1 MESSGSD
8 AESAVQGLELRLLGP
23 LRLSR
28 DGVRVKLP
36 PSRKVRALMAYLAV
50 SPHPVSRQRL
60 CTLLWEVPD
69 DPRGELRWCLS
80 KLRRLLDE
88 PGRPRVVALD
98 DRVSLDLDGC
108 DVDALHLI
116 GAARAGLDRLADT
129 ELIALAASAESDF
142 LEGLGVEGSV
152 EFEHWLA
159 ARRNEF
165 HSLHLDVVAEIGRR
179 SPKGTPQGLA
189 ASRRWTPGR
198 MRASWPN
205 FSIVA

>member
-8 AESAVQGLELRLLGP
+8 AESAVQGLELRLFGP
-23 LRLSR
+23 LRLLR
-28 DGVRVKLP
+28 DGVWVKLP

-116 GAARAGLDRLADT
+116 SAARAGLDRLAQRALPSKAWISRPSARPGT
-129 ELIALAASAESDF
+129 ESGTGVRRPPGSHGASLSAK
-142 LEGLGVEGSV
+142 
-152 EFEHWLA
+152 
-159 ARRNEF
+159 
-165 HSLHLDVVAEIGRR
+165 
-179 SPKGTPQGLA
+179 P
-189 ASRRWTPGR
+189 SRRQRHAVRRWPSCRSVNCALTPHAVILA
-198 MRASWPN
+198 MRSHTT
-205 FSIVA
+205 